1 MIPLLFFTKFKL
13 LPPPLTTNR
22 TLQQP
27 VSIAPRQW
35 WSLPNEHTIILFGCV
50 HYLRWVSISPTLG
63 KKNPTT
69 QRNGSPTPPP
79 FPASQLQRNRMMTFH
94 PPTVHPPRSN
104 CVQSTNPQIG
114 KNWKISTQTHTHTH
128 RDFRENWYVNVCNGT
143 MYDHRIHIVWM
154 EGTQPLRF
162 SFPWWRFPLRSIGIV
177 YMRWIVSSESRCYII
192 VSMFMHIYLWYV

>member
-1 MIPLLFFTKFKL
+1 MMIAPQWAHHHPLWMCSLSAMSEYLSHTGQKIIQPLNEMDLQPHPHFPLLNSNATAWWHSIHLQFTHL
-13 LPPPLTTNR
+13 
-22 TLQQP
+22 
-27 VSIAPRQW
+27 A
-35 WSLPNEHTIILFGCV
+35 
-50 HYLRWVSISPTLG
+50 
-63 KKNPTT
+63 
-69 QRNGSPTPPP
+69 
-79 FPASQLQRNRMMTFH
+79 
-94 PPTVHPPRSN
+94 PTVCKALIRKS
-104 CVQSTNPQIG
+104 V
-114 KNWKISTQTHTHTH
+114 KIEKSRRKHTHTH